1 MKNYFGENEI
11 ILAHGT
17 AANPDTILKGGFDNI
32 EGFWNCSEFN
42 QVYFYEYKEFCRVE
56 GYDLNGEDVLDILI
70 RRANEQGQIQNAVQE
85 TPENFTSVFE
95 FHFPEEF
102 KKEIKPDDSCANM
115 ASYGSVQVNM
125 ATINKYMKQGKCKVI
140 VHKFPFCIKCS
151 LLYLTS
157 MFNNPYAETSLE
169 KLPQYEREV
178 LETLAKGEFND
189 SFWEDYIS
197 YPDEIE
203 SYEPN
208 YPMCVNVPVSL

>member
-1 MKNYFGENEI
+1 MENYFGENEI
-11 ILAHGT
+11 ILVHGT
-17 AANPDTILKGGFDNI
+17 AANPDTILKEGFDNI

-42 QVYFYEYKEFCRVE
+42 QVYFYEYKKFCKAE
-56 GYDLNGEDVLDILI
+56 GYDLDEKDTLDILI
-70 RRANEQGQIQNAVQE
+70 RRANEQGQIQNAIQE

-102 KKEIKPDDSCANM
+102 KKEIKPDDSCALM

-140 VHKFPFCIKCS
+140 VHKFPFYIKCS
-151 LLYLTS
+151 LLYLSS
-157 MFNNPYAETSLE
+157 MLNNPYAETGLE
-169 KLPQYEREV
+169 KLPQYEKEV
-178 LETLAKGEFND
+178 LETFAKEEFNN
-189 SFWEDYIS
+189 SFFEDYIS

-208 YPMCVNVPVSL
+208 FYVY